1 MARPVLNG
9 TSVNNLL
16 LARAK
21 TLADDP
27 AYFWPRLL
35 GDSSMQNCSNLEKLL
50 AGCEII
56 AALDDLGLLLAVSD
70 EAADRAEPVSPELVQ
85 G

>member
-27 AYFWPRLL
+27 ADFWPRLL
-35 GDSSMQNCSNLEKLL
+35 RESSMQNCSDLEKLL

-56 AALDDLGLLLAVSD
+56 AALDDLGLMAVSD

-85 G
+85 R